1 MAGTIRTVNAD
12 NTAQSRPD
20 HAAAGTPPGAGL
32 ACRIASLH
40 LYPVKSCAG
49 LALGEAELLPT
60 GLDLDRA
67 WMVVDENGR
76 MLTQRQLPR
85 LALVQP
91 QMRHQAVLL
100 RAPGML
106 PLHLRADTVEEPT
119 RVQVWDDIVRAFD
132 MGALAAQWFSDFLGR
147 PARLVRFDPDETRQP
162 DPDWAA
168 GTTVGPEFADG
179 FPLLVAS
186 TASLTALN
194 ERLAEAGAEPVTMAR
209 FRPNLVLDGLLAFDE
224 DLLGDLFIETDSG
237 SLHLRL
243 TKPCVRCSVPNVDPA
258 TAETGSEPG
267 RTLAT
272 FRADARVQGGITFGM
287 NAVVLGGAGARLRV
301 GQAVDAR
308 WTV

>member
-1 MAGTIRTVNAD
+1 VAGTIRRVNDA
-12 NTAQSRPD
+12 NPPQTARSGPRAPD
-20 HAAAGTPPGAGL
+20 AGP

-49 LALGEAELLPT
+49 VDLTEAELLPT
-60 GLDLDRA
+60 GLDLDRT
-67 WMVVDENGR
+67 WMVVDEAGR
-76 MLTQRQLPR
+76 MLTQRQCPR

-91 QMRHQAVLL
+91 QLRHQEVLL

-106 PLHLRADTVEEPT
+106 ALHLRVDTVEAPT
-119 RVQVWDDIVRAFD
+119 RAQVWGDIVRAFD

-147 PARLVRFDPDETRQP
+147 PARLVRFDPEETRTP
-162 DPDWAA
+162 DPAWAA

-186 TASLTALN
+186 TASLAALN

-209 FRPNLVLDGLLAFDE
+209 FRPNVVLEGLQAFDE
-224 DLLGDLFIETDSG
+224 DHLGDLFVETEPG
-237 SLHLRL
+237 PVHLRL

-258 TAETGSEPG
+258 TAETGTEPG
-267 RTLAT
+267 RTLAG

-287 NAVVLGGAGARLRV
+287 NAVVLAGSGGWLRV

-308 WTV
+308 WAF